1 MSGQVIQVLINFNP
15 SLKSDLVKKKK
26 KRKKK
31 KKNCNN
37 PLMGVKKLS
46 CLYLAKIISDSGTP
60 DILGDTNCVFIYVC
74 IVVRIH
80 HILSLYSKSY
90 LVYFSCEEAEEG
102 Y

>member
-1 MSGQVIQVLINFNP
+1 MV
-15 SLKSDLVKKKK
+15 
-26 KRKKK
+26 
-31 KKNCNN
+31 
-37 PLMGVKKLS
+37 VKKLS
-46 CLYLAKIISDSGTP
+46 CLHLAKIISDSGTP